1 MSSKTHSRSFSKKLL
16 KSVGLAYVPELTQ
29 DTQKRATVVL
39 PSRYVTSEKF
49 ADAKLS
55 GNSVP
60 GSPATVSIDR
70 LADEVANLGI
80 KDKPSPV
87 LTTSPQQTTVE
98 NPIEQD
104 VRVLAVPQRAPQGT
118 PLDSTATLINGRPRS
133 PSTAT
138 GSTLTEPTSVFLTEY
153 INSTCPHITNPFF
166 VPPLILPAWPIQE
179 VAGFSGW
186 FTKKIKA
193 DLEWER
199 YLFVMAN
206 LI

>member
-29 DTQKRATVVL
+29 DTQNRATVVL
-39 PSRYVTSEKF
+39 PRRFVTSDKF

-55 GNSVP
+55 GNSAP
-60 GSPATVSIDR
+60 GSPATVSVDR
-70 LADEVANLGI
+70 LADEAANLGI

-87 LTTSPQQTTVE
+87 LTTSSQQTTVE
-98 NPIEQD
+98 KSIEQD
-104 VRVLAVPQRAPQGT
+104 VEVLAVPQRPAQGT
-118 PLDSTATLINGRPRS
+118 PLDSAATLVNSRPRS

-138 GSTLTEPTSVFLTEY
+138 SSTLTETTSVFLTEY
-153 INSTCPHITNPFF
+153 INSTCPHITKPFF

-193 DLEWER
+193 ELEWER
-199 YLFVMAN
+199 CLFVMAN